1 MFVSNEEDHFP
12 GEFHNFYIIELTST
26 VEGLDKAIGDEF
38 EVKGHDFDS
47 FLYKTKT
54 QELVI
59 PKSKAKIIKKMIK
72 PVK

>member
-12 GEFHNFYIIELTST
+12 GEFHNFYLIELTSS
-26 VEGLDKAIGDEF
+26 VSGLPKAVGDQF

-47 FLYKTKT
+47 FVVKLNGKDYFI
-54 QELVI
+54 E
-59 PKSKAKIIKKMIK
+59 KSKAQILKKMIK